1 MGDPIV
7 FEASFDADEYE
18 FEAAFESDSDFSAE
32 FGNVI
37 EVPVAD
43 YYDGDYEVIPRLYDQ
58 DLSTQGLAMRED
70 MTVKEI
76 PITYTSNIFDG
87 KTVVI
92 G

>member
-1 MGDPIV
+1 MV
-7 FEASFDADEYE
+7 TFHATFHTETSFQVG
-18 FEAAFESDSDFSAE
+18 FSTDSTFAVGM
-32 FGNVI
+32 GNVI

-58 DLSTQGLAMRED
+58 DLPTQGLAMRED

-76 PITYTSNIFDG
+76 PITYTSNLFDG